1 MVSGIVVTAIDT
13 VALMVAYP
21 IYLHFLGFEKY
32 GLWLVLATVLN
43 LARLGQ
49 LGFDQAIMK
58 LVAEEYSS
66 SDTKSIQKYVTT
78 SLALLFLSGTVALI
92 VILILK
98 NQIISAF
105 KLNDVNA
112 QIVSFL
118 LPYVGILSIY
128 IFIVEA
134 LNATLSGLGR
144 MDLANYGRSV
154 GRILAVIAATIL
166 LYSGRGIESLLIGNT
181 LCFLFIHIASLI
193 CIRRIANVRF
203 LRANNFDLESCKRIL
218 CFVGGIFGSTVLA
231 ILRDPFNKLMLS
243 RYAGVSTLPVY
254 EIVFRAASQIKSLFE
269 RGLVPLL
276 PQISRLS
283 GLSTGYAIE
292 SIRTV
297 ITKTMK
303 LILFL
308 AFPMYITLFIA
319 ADLLFKLWLR
329 DKYVDTI
336 PLAFRILLVASFL
349 SLIAC
354 PSYYSIM
361 GMGKIRHIFVANT
374 IVVFGNFI
382 GVFAF
387 FFITGTVS
395 VNAVCLVLGPSYLLA
410 ALYIILKTRSE
421 LRRRQDEHLPDSKQ
435 GEDSLLVNTDLT
447 AAAEAVI

>member
-1 MVSGIVVTAIDT
+1 MTAIDT

-32 GLWLVLATVLN
+32 GLWLVLTTVLN
-43 LARLGQ
+43 LARLGH
-49 LGFDQAIMK
+49 LGFDQAVMK
-58 LVAEEYSS
+58 LVAEAHGC

-92 VILILK
+92 VILIFK
-98 NQIISAF
+98 NQIIGAF
-105 KLNDVNA
+105 NLNDENA
-112 QIVSFL
+112 KTISLL

-154 GRILAVIAATIL
+154 GRILAVIVAAIL

-193 CIRRIANVRF
+193 CIRRVANVRF
-203 LRANNFDLESCKRIL
+203 LRVNNFDLESCKRIL
-218 CFVGGIFGSTVLA
+218 CFVGGIFGSSVLT
-231 ILRDPFNKLMLS
+231 ILRHPFNKLMLS
-243 RYAGVSTLPVY
+243 RYVGVSTLPVY
-254 EIVFRAASQIKSLFE
+254 EIVFRAAFRVKSLLE
-269 RGLVPLL
+269 RGFVALL

-283 GLSTGYAIE
+283 GLSTGYAIQR
-292 SIRTV
+292 IRTV
-297 ITKTMK
+297 TTKTMK
-303 LILFL
+303 LIFLL

-319 ADLLFKLWLR
+319 AELLFKLWLR

-349 SLIAC
+349 SLIAS
-354 PSYYSIM
+354 PSFYAIM

-374 IVVFGNFI
+374 IVVLGNLF

-395 VNAVCLVLGPSYLLA
+395 VNAICFVLVPSYLLA
-410 ALYIILKTRSE
+410 SLYIILKTRSE
-421 LRRRQDEHLPDSKQ
+421 LKRRQEEHLPDSKQ

-447 AAAEAVI
+447 AAAEAVIGE